1 MTETDNAAAPKLAA
15 APKPGAASK
24 RRQAPSPL
32 GVITGG
38 LGLFLV
44 VLTLLAI
51 QVRSGHDP
59 SLGPGI
65 VPPAISQPGTTTAGT
80 TGPAQQA
87 TSIVTRTSPVP
98 PP

>member
-1 MTETDNAAAPKLAA
+1 MAEPKAAA
-15 APKPGAASK
+15 K
-24 RRQAPSPL
+24 RRPAPSPL
-32 GVITGG
+32 AVITGS

-51 QVRSGHDP
+51 QVRSGRDP

-65 VPPAISQPGTTTAGT
+65 VPPAISRSGTPTAGT
-80 TGPAQQA
+80 TGQAQQA